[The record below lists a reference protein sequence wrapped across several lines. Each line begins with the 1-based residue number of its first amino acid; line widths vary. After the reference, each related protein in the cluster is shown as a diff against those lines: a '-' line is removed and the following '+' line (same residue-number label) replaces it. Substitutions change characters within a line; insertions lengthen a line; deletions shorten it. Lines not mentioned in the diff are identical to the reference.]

1 MKNHPLKN
9 TSRRQFLQHGAAVTG
24 AFVVGMYLPFTSD
37 AATSA
42 INDPAL
48 ANAWVRITP
57 DNQITLICARSEM
70 GQDVYTSMPAL
81 IAEELNL
88 PLSMIR
94 VEIAG
99 VAPVYI
105 NALLGGQITGGSTSV
120 REGFDKLRIAGAATR
135 SVLVQAAANRWN
147 VPATQCKAL
156 NGKVSHANGMTAT
169 YGELAAEAAKLPL
182 PEKPELKSPANF
194 MVIGKQSMRRLDT
207 PAKVAGKAVFG
218 IDVKIP
224 GMAIASLAQCPVIGG
239 TPTTVDSVNAMKVS
253 GVIKVVQISDG
264 VAVLANNF
272 YAARKGR
279 DALKI
284 TWNEGAGA
292 TITNAG
298 MRKQLESGLS
308 QPGAIIKTVGDAGSN
323 ITNGKTLSAQ
333 YFMPYL
339 AHSTMEPVNCSAEVA
354 NGKCRII
361 GPIQFQQGAQAVA
374 AVASGLKPEDVTV
387 ETTFLGGGFGRKLE
401 LDFVRQAAEISKA
414 SGMPVKMLW
423 TKEDDITHDFYRPMS
438 VHQMDGALTASGKL
452 SALTAKMVSQSVTAR
467 AFPSFVKDGNDPF
480 MVEGSAN
487 LTYDIPN
494 IEIRNVIEDAGIRV
508 GYWRSVS
515 NTLNAFA
522 VESFMDEAAKA
533 AGKDPVEFRLA
544 SLQKEPRAVAVLKL
558 AVQKSGYQAKSKNF
572 GVAQME
578 AYGTYSACIIELD
591 PSASSTKVKKITFV
605 SDCGI
610 TIHPDQARAQL
621 TGGILYG
628 LGAALYDEI
637 TIEAGRV
644 QQSNFN
650 NYPSIRMNQAPI
662 VDVHLVPSQEKPG
675 GLGEVGV
682 PLVAPALVNA
692 IATAT
697 GHRIRELPIKTQSF
711 FG

>member
-1 MKNHPLKN
+1 MKTNSVKSP
-9 TSRRQFLQHGAAVTG
+9 SRRQFIQQSAATTG
-24 AFVVGMYLPFTSD
+24 AFVLGMYLPLTSD
-37 AATSA
+37 AAT
-42 INDPAL
+42 NPASPTVV
-48 ANAWVRITP
+48 NAWVQITP

-81 IAEELNL
+81 LAEELNI
-88 PLSMIR
+88 PLSM
-94 VEIAG
+94 VKVQIAG

-105 NALLGGQITGGSTSV
+105 NALLGGQITGGSSSV
-120 REGFDKLRIAGAATR
+120 REAFDKLRTAGAATR
-135 SVLVQAAANRWN
+135 SVLVQAAANRWS
-147 VPATQCKAL
+147 VPASECKAM
-156 NGKVSHANGMTAT
+156 NGKVTHAGGKSAT
-169 YGELAAEAAKLPL
+169 YGALAAEAATLPL
-182 PEKPELKSPANF
+182 PEKPALKSPANF
-194 MVIGKQSMRRLDT
+194 MVIGKESMRRLDT
-207 PAKVAGKAVFG
+207 PAKVSGTAVFG

-239 TPTTVDSVNAMKVS
+239 TPTSVDSAEAMKVS

-264 VAVLANNF
+264 VAVLAKNF

-292 TITNAG
+292 SISNAG
-298 MRKQLESGLS
+298 MRKQLESGLTK
-308 QPGAIIKTVGDAGSN
+308 PGAVIQAKGDAN
-323 ITNGKTLSAQ
+323 TALVNGKQLSAQ

-339 AHSTMEPVNCSAEVA
+339 AHSTMEPVNCSAVVA
-354 NGKCRII
+354 DGKCRII

-374 AVASGLKPEDVTV
+374 AVAAGLKPEDVTV

-401 LDFVRQAAEISKA
+401 LDFIRQAAEIAKV

-438 VHQMDGALTASGKL
+438 VHQMDAVL
-452 SALTAKMVSQSVTAR
+452 SADGKISALKTKMVSQSVTAR
-467 AFPSFVKDGNDPF
+467 AFPAFVKDGNDPF

-494 IEIRNVIEDAGIRV
+494 LEVRNVIEESGIRV

-533 AGKDPVEFRLA
+533 AGKDPVAFRLSA
-544 SLQKEPRAVAVLKL
+544 LSKQPRAAAVLKL
-558 AVQKSGYQAKSKNF
+558 AAQKSGYQVGSKRF

-578 AYGTYSACIIELD
+578 CYGTYSACVVELD
-591 PSASSTKVKKITFV
+591 PYAASTSVKKITFV

-610 TIHPDQARAQL
+610 AIHPDQARAQL

-637 TIEAGRV
+637 TIEQGRV

-650 NYPSIRMNQAPI
+650 NYPSIRINQAPI
-662 VDVHLVPSQEKPG
+662 VEVYLVPSQETPG

-692 IATAT
+692 IAAAT
-697 GHRIRELPIKTQSF
+697 GKRIRELPIKV
-711 FG
+711 

>member
-1 MKNHPLKN
+1 MKTNSVKSP
-9 TSRRQFLQHGAAVTG
+9 SRRQFIQQSAATTG
-24 AFVVGMYLPFTSD
+24 AFVLGMYLPLTSD
-37 AATSA
+37 AATNSA
-42 INDPAL
+42 SPTVV
-48 ANAWVRITP
+48 NAWVQITP

-81 IAEELNL
+81 LAEELNI
-88 PLSMIR
+88 PLSM
-94 VEIAG
+94 VKVQIAG
-99 VAPVYI
+99 VAPIYI
-105 NALLGGQITGGSTSV
+105 NALLGGQITGGSSSV
-120 REGFDKLRIAGAATR
+120 REAFDKLRIAGAATR
-135 SVLVQAAANRWN
+135 SVLVQSAANRWS
-147 VPATQCKAL
+147 VPITDCKAM
-156 NGKVSHANGMTAT
+156 NGKVSHTGGKSAT

-182 PEKPELKSPANF
+182 PEKPALKSPANF
-194 MVIGKQSMRRLDT
+194 MVIGKESMRRLDT
-207 PAKVAGKAVFG
+207 PAKVSGTAVFG

-239 TPTTVDSVNAMKVS
+239 APRSVDSADAMKVS

-264 VAVLANNF
+264 VAVLAKNF

-279 DALKI
+279 DALKV

-292 TITNAG
+292 SISNAG
-298 MRKQLESGLS
+298 MRKQLESGLTK
-308 QPGAIIKTVGDAGSN
+308 PGAVIQAKGDATAALG
-323 ITNGKTLSAQ
+323 NGKQLSAQ

-339 AHSTMEPVNCSAEVA
+339 AHSTMEPVNCSAVVA
-354 NGKCRII
+354 DGKCRII

-374 AVASGLKPEDVTV
+374 AVATGLKPEDVTV

-401 LDFVRQAAEISKA
+401 LDFIRQAAEIAKA

-438 VHQMDGALTASGKL
+438 VHQMDASLSSEGKI
-452 SALTAKMVSQSVTAR
+452 SALKTKMVSQSVTAR
-467 AFPSFVKDGNDPF
+467 AFPAFVKDGNDPF

-487 LTYDIPN
+487 LTYEIPN
-494 IEIRNVIEDAGIRV
+494 LEVRNVIEDSGIRV

-522 VESFMDEAAKA
+522 IESFMDEAAKA
-533 AGKDPVEFRLA
+533 AGKDPVAFRLSA
-544 SLQKEPRAVAVLKL
+544 LSKEPRAAAVLKM
-558 AVQKSGYQAKSKNF
+558 AVQKSGYQAGSKRF

-578 AYGTYSACIIELD
+578 CYGTYSACVVELD
-591 PSASSTKVKKITFV
+591 PYAASTMVKKITFV

-610 TIHPDQARAQL
+610 AIHPDQARAQL

-637 TIEAGRV
+637 TIEQGRV

-662 VDVHLVPSQEKPG
+662 VEVHLVASQEKPG

-692 IATAT
+692 IAAAT
-697 GHRIRELPIKTQSF
+697 GKRIRELPIKV
-711 FG
+711 

>member
-1 MKNHPLKN
+1 MKTNSVKSP
-9 TSRRQFLQHGAAVTG
+9 SRRQFIQQSAATTG
-24 AFVVGMYLPFTSD
+24 AFVLGMYLPLTSD
-37 AATSA
+37 AAT
-42 INDPAL
+42 NPASPTVV
-48 ANAWVRITP
+48 NAWVQITP

-81 IAEELNL
+81 LAEELNI
-88 PLSMIR
+88 PLSM
-94 VEIAG
+94 VKVQIAG

-105 NALLGGQITGGSTSV
+105 NALLGGQITGGSSSV
-120 REGFDKLRIAGAATR
+120 REAFDKLRTAGAATR
-135 SVLVQAAANRWN
+135 SVLVQAAANRWS
-147 VPATQCKAL
+147 VPASECKAM
-156 NGKVSHANGMTAT
+156 NGKVTHAGGKSAT
-169 YGELAAEAAKLPL
+169 YGELASEAAKLPL
-182 PEKPELKSPANF
+182 PEKPALKSPANF
-194 MVIGKQSMRRLDT
+194 MVIGKESMRRLDT
-207 PAKVAGKAVFG
+207 PAKVSGTAVFG

-239 TPTTVDSVNAMKVS
+239 TPTSVDSAEAMKVS

-264 VAVLANNF
+264 VAVLAKNF

-292 TITNAG
+292 SISNAG
-298 MRKQLESGLS
+298 MRKQLESGLTK
-308 QPGAIIKTVGDAGSN
+308 PGAVIQAKGDAN
-323 ITNGKTLSAQ
+323 TALVNGKQLSAQ

-339 AHSTMEPVNCSAEVA
+339 AHSTMEPVNCSAVVA
-354 NGKCRII
+354 DGKCRII

-374 AVASGLKPEDVTV
+374 AAATGLKPEDVTV

-401 LDFVRQAAEISKA
+401 LDFIRQAAEIAKV

-438 VHQMDGALTASGKL
+438 VHQMDAAL
-452 SALTAKMVSQSVTAR
+452 SADGKISALKTKMVSQSVTAR
-467 AFPSFVKDGNDPF
+467 AFPAFVKDGNDPF

-494 IEIRNVIEDAGIRV
+494 LEVRNVIEESGIRV

-533 AGKDPVEFRLA
+533 AGKDPVAFRLSA
-544 SLQKEPRAVAVLKL
+544 LSKQPRAAAVLKL
-558 AVQKSGYQAKSKNF
+558 AAQKSGYQAGSKRF

-578 AYGTYSACIIELD
+578 CYGTYSACVVELD
-591 PSASSTKVKKITFV
+591 PYAASTSVKKITFV

-610 TIHPDQARAQL
+610 AIHPDQARAQL

-637 TIEAGRV
+637 TIEQGRV

-650 NYPSIRMNQAPI
+650 NYPSIRINQAPI
-662 VDVHLVPSQEKPG
+662 VEVYLVPSQETPG

-692 IATAT
+692 IAAAT
-697 GHRIRELPIKTQSF
+697 GKRIRELPIKV
-711 FG
+711 

>member
-1 MKNHPLKN
+1 MKTNSIKSP
-9 TSRRQFLQHGAAVTG
+9 SRRQFIQQSAATTG
-24 AFVVGMYLPFTSD
+24 AFVLGMYLPLTSD
-37 AATSA
+37 AATNSA
-42 INDPAL
+42 SPTIV
-48 ANAWVRITP
+48 NAWVQITP

-81 IAEELNL
+81 LAEELNI
-88 PLSMIR
+88 PLSM
-94 VEIAG
+94 VKVQIAG
-99 VAPVYI
+99 VAPIYI
-105 NALLGGQITGGSTSV
+105 NALLGGQITGGSSSV
-120 REGFDKLRIAGAATR
+120 REAFDKLRIAGAATR
-135 SVLVQAAANRWN
+135 SVLVQAAANRWS
-147 VPATQCKAL
+147 VPITDCKAM
-156 NGKVSHANGMTAT
+156 NGKVSHAGGKSAT

-182 PEKPELKSPANF
+182 PEKPALKSPANF
-194 MVIGKQSMRRLDT
+194 MVIGKESMRRLDT
-207 PAKVAGKAVFG
+207 PAKVSGTAVFG

-239 TPTTVDSVNAMKVS
+239 APRSVDSADAMKVS

-264 VAVLANNF
+264 VAVLAKNF

-279 DALKI
+279 DALKV

-292 TITNAG
+292 SISNAG
-298 MRKQLESGLS
+298 MRKQLESGLTK
-308 QPGAIIKTVGDAGSN
+308 PGAVIQAKGDATAALG
-323 ITNGKTLSAQ
+323 NGKQLSAQ

-339 AHSTMEPVNCSAEVA
+339 AHSTMEPVNCSAVVA
-354 NGKCRII
+354 DGKCRII

-374 AVASGLKPEDVTV
+374 AVATGLKPEDVTV

-401 LDFVRQAAEISKA
+401 LDFIRQAAEIAKA

-438 VHQMDGALTASGKL
+438 VHQMDASLSSEGKI
-452 SALTAKMVSQSVTAR
+452 SALKTKMVSQSVTAR
-467 AFPSFVKDGNDPF
+467 AFPAFVKDGNDPF

-487 LTYDIPN
+487 LTYEIPN
-494 IEIRNVIEDAGIRV
+494 LEVRNVIEDSGIRV

-522 VESFMDEAAKA
+522 IESFMDEAAKA
-533 AGKDPVEFRLA
+533 AGKDPVAFRLSA
-544 SLQKEPRAVAVLKL
+544 LSKEPRAAAVLKM
-558 AVQKSGYQAKSKNF
+558 AVQKSGYQAGSKRF

-578 AYGTYSACIIELD
+578 CYGTYSACVVELD
-591 PSASSTKVKKITFV
+591 PYAASTMVKKITFV

-610 TIHPDQARAQL
+610 AIHPDQARAQL

-637 TIEAGRV
+637 TIEQGRV

-662 VDVHLVPSQEKPG
+662 VEVHLVASQEKPG

-692 IATAT
+692 IAAAT
-697 GHRIRELPIKTQSF
+697 GKRIRELPIKV
-711 FG
+711 

>member
-1 MKNHPLKN
+1 MKTNSIKSP
-9 TSRRQFLQHGAAVTG
+9 SRRQFIQQSAATTG
-24 AFVVGMYLPFTSD
+24 AFVLGMYLPLTSD
-37 AATSA
+37 AATNSA
-42 INDPAL
+42 SPTVV
-48 ANAWVRITP
+48 NAWVQITP

-81 IAEELNL
+81 LAEELNI
-88 PLSMIR
+88 PLSM
-94 VEIAG
+94 VKVQIAG
-99 VAPVYI
+99 VAPIYI
-105 NALLGGQITGGSTSV
+105 NALLGGQITGGSSSV
-120 REGFDKLRIAGAATR
+120 REAFDKLRIAGAATR
-135 SVLVQAAANRWN
+135 SVLVQAAANRWS
-147 VPATQCKAL
+147 VHITDCKAM
-156 NGKVSHANGMTAT
+156 NGKVSHAGGKSAT

-182 PEKPELKSPANF
+182 PEKPALKSPANF
-194 MVIGKQSMRRLDT
+194 MVIGKESMRRLDT
-207 PAKVAGKAVFG
+207 PAKVSGTAVFG

-239 TPTTVDSVNAMKVS
+239 TPRSVDSADAMKVS

-264 VAVLANNF
+264 VAVLAKNF

-279 DALKI
+279 DALKV

-292 TITNAG
+292 SISNAG
-298 MRKQLESGLS
+298 MRKQLESGLTK
-308 QPGAIIKTVGDAGSN
+308 PGAVIQAKGDATAALG
-323 ITNGKTLSAQ
+323 NGKQLSAQ

-339 AHSTMEPVNCSAEVA
+339 AHSTMEPVNCSAVVA
-354 NGKCRII
+354 DGKCRII

-374 AVASGLKPEDVTV
+374 AVATGLKPEDVTV

-401 LDFVRQAAEISKA
+401 LDFIRQAAEIAKA

-438 VHQMDGALTASGKL
+438 VHQMDASLSSEGKI
-452 SALTAKMVSQSVTAR
+452 SALKTKMVSQSVTAR
-467 AFPSFVKDGNDPF
+467 AFPAFVKDGNDPF

-487 LTYDIPN
+487 LTYEIPN
-494 IEIRNVIEDAGIRV
+494 LEVRNVIEDSGIRV

-533 AGKDPVEFRLA
+533 AGKDPVAFRLSA
-544 SLQKEPRAVAVLKL
+544 LSKEPRAAAVLKM
-558 AVQKSGYQAKSKNF
+558 AVQKSGYQAGSKRF

-578 AYGTYSACIIELD
+578 CYGTYSACVVELD
-591 PSASSTKVKKITFV
+591 PYAASTMVKKITFV

-610 TIHPDQARAQL
+610 AIHPDQARAQL

-637 TIEAGRV
+637 TIEQGRV

-662 VDVHLVPSQEKPG
+662 VEVHLVASQEKPG

-692 IATAT
+692 IAAAT
-697 GHRIRELPIKTQSF
+697 GKRIRELPIKV
-711 FG
+711 

>member
-1 MKNHPLKN
+1 MKMNSVKSP
-9 TSRRQFLQHGAAVTG
+9 SRRQFIQQSAATTG
-24 AFVVGMYLPFTSD
+24 AFVLGMYLPLTSD
-37 AATSA
+37 AAT
-42 INDPAL
+42 NPASPTVV
-48 ANAWVRITP
+48 NAWVQITP

-81 IAEELNL
+81 LAEELNI
-88 PLSMIR
+88 PLSM
-94 VEIAG
+94 VKVQIAG

-105 NALLGGQITGGSTSV
+105 NALLGGQITGGSSSV
-120 REGFDKLRIAGAATR
+120 REAFDKLRTAGAATR
-135 SVLVQAAANRWN
+135 SVLVQAAANRWS
-147 VPATQCKAL
+147 VPVSECKAM
-156 NGKVSHANGMTAT
+156 NGKVTHAGGKSAT
-169 YGELAAEAAKLPL
+169 YGALAAEAATLPL
-182 PEKPELKSPANF
+182 PEKPALKSPANF
-194 MVIGKQSMRRLDT
+194 MVIGKESMRRLDT
-207 PAKVAGKAVFG
+207 PAKVSGTAVFG

-239 TPTTVDSVNAMKVS
+239 TPTSVDSAEAMKVS

-264 VAVLANNF
+264 VAVLAKNF

-292 TITNAG
+292 SISNAG
-298 MRKQLESGLS
+298 MRKQLESGLTKS
-308 QPGAIIKTVGDAGSN
+308 GAVIQAKGDAN
-323 ITNGKTLSAQ
+323 TALVNGKQLSAQ

-339 AHSTMEPVNCSAEVA
+339 AHSTMEPVNCSAVVA
-354 NGKCRII
+354 DGKCRII

-374 AVASGLKPEDVTV
+374 AVATGLKPEDVTV

-401 LDFVRQAAEISKA
+401 LDFIRQAAEIAKV

-438 VHQMDGALTASGKL
+438 IHQMDAAL
-452 SALTAKMVSQSVTAR
+452 SADGKISALKTKMVSQSVTAR
-467 AFPSFVKDGNDPF
+467 AFPAFVKDGNDPF

-494 IEIRNVIEDAGIRV
+494 LEVRNVIEESGIRV

-533 AGKDPVEFRLA
+533 AGKDPVAFRLSA
-544 SLQKEPRAVAVLKL
+544 LSKQPRAAAVLKL
-558 AVQKSGYQAKSKNF
+558 AAQKSGYQAGSKRF

-578 AYGTYSACIIELD
+578 CYGTYSACVVELD
-591 PSASSTKVKKITFV
+591 PYAASTSVKKITFV

-610 TIHPDQARAQL
+610 AIHPDQARAQL

-637 TIEAGRV
+637 TIEQGRV

-650 NYPSIRMNQAPI
+650 NYQSIRINQAPI
-662 VDVHLVPSQEKPG
+662 VEVYLVPSQETPG

-692 IATAT
+692 IAAAT
-697 GHRIRELPIKTQSF
+697 GKRIRELPIKV
-711 FG
+711 

>member
-1 MKNHPLKN
+1 MKTNSVKSP
-9 TSRRQFLQHGAAVTG
+9 SRRQFIQQSAATTG
-24 AFVVGMYLPFTSD
+24 AFVLGMYLPLTSD
-37 AATSA
+37 AAT
-42 INDPAL
+42 NPASPTVV
-48 ANAWVRITP
+48 NAWVQITP

-81 IAEELNL
+81 LAEELNI
-88 PLSMIR
+88 PLSM
-94 VEIAG
+94 VKVQIAG

-105 NALLGGQITGGSTSV
+105 NALLGGQITGGSSSV
-120 REGFDKLRIAGAATR
+120 REAFDKLRTAGAATR
-135 SVLVQAAANRWN
+135 SVLVQAAANRWS
-147 VPATQCKAL
+147 VPASECKAM
-156 NGKVSHANGMTAT
+156 NGKVTHAGGKSAT
-169 YGELAAEAAKLPL
+169 YGALAAEAATLPL
-182 PEKPELKSPANF
+182 PEKPALKSPANF
-194 MVIGKQSMRRLDT
+194 MVIGKESMRRLDT
-207 PAKVAGKAVFG
+207 PAKVSGTAVFG

-224 GMAIASLAQCPVIGG
+224 GMVIASLAQCPVIGG
-239 TPTTVDSVNAMKVS
+239 TPTSVDSTEAMKVS

-264 VAVLANNF
+264 VAVLAKNF
-272 YAARKGR
+272 YSARKGR

-284 TWNEGAGA
+284 TWNEGTGA
-292 TITNAG
+292 SISNAG
-298 MRKQLESGLS
+298 MRKQLESGLTK
-308 QPGAIIKTVGDAGSN
+308 PGAVIQAKGDAN
-323 ITNGKTLSAQ
+323 TALVNGKQLSAQ

-339 AHSTMEPVNCSAEVA
+339 AHSTMEPVNCSAVVA
-354 NGKCRII
+354 DGKCRII

-374 AVASGLKPEDVTV
+374 AVAAGLKPEDVTV

-401 LDFVRQAAEISKA
+401 LDFIRQAAEIAKV

-438 VHQMDGALTASGKL
+438 IHQMDAAL
-452 SALTAKMVSQSVTAR
+452 SADGKISALKTKMVSQSVTAR
-467 AFPSFVKDGNDPF
+467 AFPAFVKDGNDPF

-494 IEIRNVIEDAGIRV
+494 LEVRNVIEESGIRV

-533 AGKDPVEFRLA
+533 AGKDPVAFRLSA
-544 SLQKEPRAVAVLKL
+544 LSKQPRAAAVLKL
-558 AVQKSGYQAKSKNF
+558 AAQKSGYQAGSKRF

-578 AYGTYSACIIELD
+578 CYGTYSACVVELD
-591 PSASSTKVKKITFV
+591 PYAASTSVKKITFV

-610 TIHPDQARAQL
+610 AIHPDQARAQL

-637 TIEAGRV
+637 TIEQGRV

-650 NYPSIRMNQAPI
+650 NYPSIRINQAPI
-662 VDVHLVPSQEKPG
+662 VEVYLVPSQETPG

-692 IATAT
+692 IAAAT
-697 GHRIRELPIKTQSF
+697 GKRIRELPIKV
-711 FG
+711 

>member
-1 MKNHPLKN
+1 MKTNSVKSLA
-9 TSRRQFLQHGAAVTG
+9 RRQFIQQSAATTG
-24 AFVVGMYLPFTSD
+24 AFVLGMYLPLTSD
-37 AATSA
+37 AAT
-42 INDPAL
+42 NPASPTVV
-48 ANAWVRITP
+48 NAWVQITP

-81 IAEELNL
+81 LAEELNI
-88 PLSMIR
+88 PLSM
-94 VEIAG
+94 VKVQIAG

-105 NALLGGQITGGSTSV
+105 NALLGGQITGGSSSV
-120 REGFDKLRIAGAATR
+120 REAFDKLRTAGAATR
-135 SVLVQAAANRWN
+135 SVLVQSAANRWS
-147 VPATQCKAL
+147 VPASECKAM
-156 NGKVSHANGMTAT
+156 NGKVTHAGGKSVT
-169 YGELAAEAAKLPL
+169 YGALAAEAATLPL
-182 PEKPELKSPANF
+182 PEKPALKSPASF
-194 MVIGKQSMRRLDT
+194 MVIGKESMRRLDT
-207 PAKVAGKAVFG
+207 PAKVSGTAVFG

-239 TPTTVDSVNAMKVS
+239 TPTSVDSAEAMKVS

-264 VAVLANNF
+264 VAVLAKDF

-292 TITNAG
+292 SISNAG
-298 MRKQLESGLS
+298 MRKQLESGLTK
-308 QPGAIIKTVGDAGSN
+308 PGAVIQAKGDAN
-323 ITNGKTLSAQ
+323 TALVNGKQLSAQ

-339 AHSTMEPVNCSAEVA
+339 AHSTMEPVNCSAVLA
-354 NGKCRII
+354 DGKCRII

-374 AVASGLKPEDVTV
+374 AVATGLKPEDVTV

-401 LDFVRQAAEISKA
+401 LDFIRQAAEIAKV

-438 VHQMDGALTASGKL
+438 VHQMDAAL
-452 SALTAKMVSQSVTAR
+452 SADGKISALKTKMVSQSVTAR
-467 AFPSFVKDGNDPF
+467 AFPAFVKDGNDPF

-494 IEIRNVIEDAGIRV
+494 LEVRNVIEESGIRV

-533 AGKDPVEFRLA
+533 AGKDPVAFRLSA
-544 SLQKEPRAVAVLKL
+544 LSKQPRAAAVLKL
-558 AVQKSGYQAKSKNF
+558 AAQKSGYQVGSKRF

-578 AYGTYSACIIELD
+578 CYGTYSACVVELD
-591 PSASSTKVKKITFV
+591 PYAASTSVKKITFV

-610 TIHPDQARAQL
+610 AIHPDQARAQL

-637 TIEAGRV
+637 TIEQGRV

-650 NYPSIRMNQAPI
+650 NYPSIRINQAPI
-662 VDVHLVPSQEKPG
+662 VEVYLVPSQETPG

-692 IATAT
+692 IAAAT
-697 GHRIRELPIKTQSF
+697 GKRIRELPIKV
-711 FG
+711 

>member
-1 MKNHPLKN
+1 MKTNSIKSP
-9 TSRRQFLQHGAAVTG
+9 SRRQFIQQSAATTG
-24 AFVVGMYLPFTSD
+24 AFVLGMYLPLTSD
-37 AATSA
+37 AAT
-42 INDPAL
+42 NPASL
-48 ANAWVRITP
+48 TVVNAWVQITP

-81 IAEELNL
+81 LAEELNI
-88 PLSMIR
+88 PLSM
-94 VEIAG
+94 VKVQIAG
-99 VAPVYI
+99 VAPIYI
-105 NALLGGQITGGSTSV
+105 NALLGGQITGGSSSV
-120 REGFDKLRIAGAATR
+120 REAFDKLRIAGAATR
-135 SVLVQAAANRWN
+135 SVLVQAAANRWS
-147 VPATQCKAL
+147 VPITDCKAM
-156 NGKVSHANGMTAT
+156 NGKVSHAGGKSAT

-182 PEKPELKSPANF
+182 PEKPALKSPANF
-194 MVIGKQSMRRLDT
+194 MVIGKESMRRLDT
-207 PAKVAGKAVFG
+207 PAKVSGTAVFG

-239 TPTTVDSVNAMKVS
+239 TPRSVDSADAMKVS

-264 VAVLANNF
+264 VAVLAKNF

-279 DALKI
+279 DALKV

-292 TITNAG
+292 SISNAG
-298 MRKQLESGLS
+298 MRKQLESGLTK
-308 QPGAIIKTVGDAGSN
+308 PGAVIQAKGDATAALG
-323 ITNGKTLSAQ
+323 NGKQLSAQ

-339 AHSTMEPVNCSAEVA
+339 AHSTMEPVNCSAVVA
-354 NGKCRII
+354 DGKCRII

-374 AVASGLKPEDVTV
+374 AVATGLKPEDVTV

-401 LDFVRQAAEISKA
+401 LDFIRQAAEIAKA

-438 VHQMDGALTASGKL
+438 VHQMDASLSSEGKI
-452 SALTAKMVSQSVTAR
+452 SALKTKMVSQSVTAR
-467 AFPSFVKDGNDPF
+467 AFPAFVKDGNDPF

-487 LTYDIPN
+487 LTYEIPN
-494 IEIRNVIEDAGIRV
+494 LEVRNVIEDSGIRV

-533 AGKDPVEFRLA
+533 AGKDPVAFRLSA
-544 SLQKEPRAVAVLKL
+544 LSKEPRAAAVLKM
-558 AVQKSGYQAKSKNF
+558 AVQKSGYKAGSKRF

-578 AYGTYSACIIELD
+578 CYGTYSACVVELD
-591 PSASSTKVKKITFV
+591 PYAASTMVKKITFV

-610 TIHPDQARAQL
+610 AIHPDQARAQL

-637 TIEAGRV
+637 TIEQGRV

-662 VDVHLVPSQEKPG
+662 VEVHLVASQEKPG

-692 IATAT
+692 IAAAT
-697 GHRIRELPIKTQSF
+697 GKRIRELPIKV
-711 FG
+711 

>member
-1 MKNHPLKN
+1 MKTNSVKN
-9 TSRRQFLQHGAAVTG
+9 PSRRQFIQQSAATTG
-24 AFVVGMYLPFTSD
+24 AFVLGMYLPLTSD
-37 AATSA
+37 AAT
-42 INDPAL
+42 NPASPTVV
-48 ANAWVRITP
+48 NAWVQITP

-81 IAEELNL
+81 LAEELNI
-88 PLSMIR
+88 PLSM
-94 VEIAG
+94 VKVQIAG

-105 NALLGGQITGGSTSV
+105 NALLGGQITGGSSSV
-120 REGFDKLRIAGAATR
+120 REAFDKLRTAGAATR
-135 SVLVQAAANRWN
+135 SVLVQAAANRWS
-147 VPATQCKAL
+147 VPASECKAM
-156 NGKVSHANGMTAT
+156 NGKVTHAGGKSAT
-169 YGELAAEAAKLPL
+169 YGALAAEAATLPL
-182 PEKPELKSPANF
+182 PEKPALKSPANF
-194 MVIGKQSMRRLDT
+194 MVIGKESMRRLDT
-207 PAKVAGKAVFG
+207 PAKVSGTAVFG

-224 GMAIASLAQCPVIGG
+224 GMVIASLAQCPVIGG
-239 TPTTVDSVNAMKVS
+239 TPTSVDSAEAMKVS

-264 VAVLANNF
+264 VAVLAKNF

-284 TWNEGAGA
+284 IWNEGAGA
-292 TITNAG
+292 SISNAG
-298 MRKQLESGLS
+298 MRKQLESGLTK
-308 QPGAIIKTVGDAGSN
+308 PGAVIQAKGDAN
-323 ITNGKTLSAQ
+323 TALVNGKQLSAQ

-339 AHSTMEPVNCSAEVA
+339 AHSTMEPVNCSAVVA
-354 NGKCRII
+354 DGKCRII

-374 AVASGLKPEDVTV
+374 AVAAGLKPEDVTV

-401 LDFVRQAAEISKA
+401 LDFIRQAAEIAKV

-438 VHQMDGALTASGKL
+438 VHQMDAAL
-452 SALTAKMVSQSVTAR
+452 SADGKISALKTKMVSQSVTAR
-467 AFPSFVKDGNDPF
+467 AFPAFVKDGNDPF

-494 IEIRNVIEDAGIRV
+494 LEVRNVIEESGIRV

-533 AGKDPVEFRLA
+533 AGKDPVAFRLSA
-544 SLQKEPRAVAVLKL
+544 LSKQPRAAAVLKL
-558 AVQKSGYQAKSKNF
+558 AAQKSGYQAGSKRF

-578 AYGTYSACIIELD
+578 CYGTYSACVVELD
-591 PSASSTKVKKITFV
+591 PYAASTSVKKITFV

-610 TIHPDQARAQL
+610 SIHPDQARAQL

-628 LGAALYDEI
+628 LVAALYDEI
-637 TIEAGRV
+637 TIEQGRV

-650 NYPSIRMNQAPI
+650 NYPSIRINQAPI
-662 VDVHLVPSQEKPG
+662 VEVYLVPSQETPG

-692 IATAT
+692 IAAAT
-697 GHRIRELPIKTQSF
+697 GKRIRELPIKV
-711 FG
+711 

>member
-1 MKNHPLKN
+1 MKTNSVKSP
-9 TSRRQFLQHGAAVTG
+9 SRRQFIQQSAATTG
-24 AFVVGMYLPFTSD
+24 AFVLGMYLPLTSD
-37 AATSA
+37 AAT
-42 INDPAL
+42 NPASPTVV
-48 ANAWVRITP
+48 NAWVQITP

-81 IAEELNL
+81 LAEELNI
-88 PLSMIR
+88 PLSM
-94 VEIAG
+94 VKVQIAG

-105 NALLGGQITGGSTSV
+105 NALLGGQITGGSSSV
-120 REGFDKLRIAGAATR
+120 REAFDKLRTAGAATR
-135 SVLVQAAANRWN
+135 SVLVQAAANRWS
-147 VPATQCKAL
+147 VPASECKAM
-156 NGKVSHANGMTAT
+156 NGKVTHAGGKSAT
-169 YGELAAEAAKLPL
+169 YGALAAEAATLPL
-182 PEKPELKSPANF
+182 PEKPALKSPANF
-194 MVIGKQSMRRLDT
+194 MVIGKESMRRLDT
-207 PAKVAGKAVFG
+207 PAKVSGTAVFG

-224 GMAIASLAQCPVIGG
+224 GMVIASLAQCPVIGG
-239 TPTTVDSVNAMKVS
+239 TPTSVDSTEAMKVS

-264 VAVLANNF
+264 VAVLAKNF

-292 TITNAG
+292 SISNAG
-298 MRKQLESGLS
+298 MRKQLESGLTK
-308 QPGAIIKTVGDAGSN
+308 PGAVIQAKGDAN
-323 ITNGKTLSAQ
+323 TALVNGKQLSAQ

-339 AHSTMEPVNCSAEVA
+339 AHSTMEPVNCSAVVA
-354 NGKCRII
+354 DGKCRII

-374 AVASGLKPEDVTV
+374 AVATGLKPEDVTV

-401 LDFVRQAAEISKA
+401 LDFIRQAAEIAKV

-438 VHQMDGALTASGKL
+438 VHQMDAAL
-452 SALTAKMVSQSVTAR
+452 SADGKISALKTKMVSQSVTAR
-467 AFPSFVKDGNDPF
+467 AFPAFVKDGNDPF

-494 IEIRNVIEDAGIRV
+494 LEVRNVIEESGIRV

-533 AGKDPVEFRLA
+533 AGKDPVAFRLSA
-544 SLQKEPRAVAVLKL
+544 LSKQPRAAAVLKL
-558 AVQKSGYQAKSKNF
+558 AAQKSGYQVGSKRF

-578 AYGTYSACIIELD
+578 CYGTYSACVVELD
-591 PSASSTKVKKITFV
+591 PYAASTSVKKITFV

-610 TIHPDQARAQL
+610 AIHPDQARAQL

-637 TIEAGRV
+637 TIEQGRV

-650 NYPSIRMNQAPI
+650 NYPSIRINQAPI
-662 VDVHLVPSQEKPG
+662 VEVYLVPSQETPG

-692 IATAT
+692 IAAAT
-697 GHRIRELPIKTQSF
+697 GKRIRELPIKV
-711 FG
+711 

>member
-239 TPTTVDSVNAMKVS
+239 TPMTVDSVNAMKVS

-308 QPGAIIKTVGDAGSN
+308 KPGAIIKTVGDAGSN

-610 TIHPDQARAQL
+610 TIHPDQAKAQL

-697 GHRIRELPIKTQSF
+697 GHRIRELPIKT
-711 FG
+711 

>member
-1 MKNHPLKN
+1 MKTNSIKSP
-9 TSRRQFLQHGAAVTG
+9 SRRQFIQQSAATTG
-24 AFVVGMYLPFTSD
+24 AFVLGMYLPLTSD
-37 AATSA
+37 AAT
-42 INDPAL
+42 NPASL
-48 ANAWVRITP
+48 TVVNAWVQITP

-81 IAEELNL
+81 LAEELNI
-88 PLSMIR
+88 PLSM
-94 VEIAG
+94 VKVQIAG
-99 VAPVYI
+99 VAPIYI
-105 NALLGGQITGGSTSV
+105 NALLGGQITGGSSSV
-120 REGFDKLRIAGAATR
+120 REAFDKLRIAGAATR
-135 SVLVQAAANRWN
+135 SVLVQAAANRWS
-147 VPATQCKAL
+147 VPITDCKAM
-156 NGKVSHANGMTAT
+156 NGKVSHAGGKSAT

-182 PEKPELKSPANF
+182 PEKPALKSPANF
-194 MVIGKQSMRRLDT
+194 MVIGKESMRRLDT
-207 PAKVAGKAVFG
+207 PAKVSGTAVFG

-239 TPTTVDSVNAMKVS
+239 TPRSVDSADAMKVS

-264 VAVLANNF
+264 VAVLAKNF

-279 DALKI
+279 DALKV

-292 TITNAG
+292 SISNAG
-298 MRKQLESGLS
+298 MRKQLESGLTK
-308 QPGAIIKTVGDAGSN
+308 PGAVIQAKGDATAALG
-323 ITNGKTLSAQ
+323 NGKQLSAQ

-339 AHSTMEPVNCSAEVA
+339 AHSTMEPVNCSAVVA
-354 NGKCRII
+354 DGKCRII

-374 AVASGLKPEDVTV
+374 AVATGLKPEDVTV

-401 LDFVRQAAEISKA
+401 LDFIRQAAEIAKA

-438 VHQMDGALTASGKL
+438 VHQMDASLSSEGKI
-452 SALTAKMVSQSVTAR
+452 SALKTKMVSQSVTAR
-467 AFPSFVKDGNDPF
+467 AFPAFVKDGNDPF

-487 LTYDIPN
+487 LTYEIPN
-494 IEIRNVIEDAGIRV
+494 LEVRNVIEDSGIRV

-533 AGKDPVEFRLA
+533 AGKDPVAFRLSA
-544 SLQKEPRAVAVLKL
+544 LSKEPRAAAVLKM
-558 AVQKSGYQAKSKNF
+558 AVQKSGYQAGSKRF

-578 AYGTYSACIIELD
+578 CYGTYSACVVELD
-591 PSASSTKVKKITFV
+591 PYAASTMVKKITFV

-610 TIHPDQARAQL
+610 AIHPDQARAQL

-637 TIEAGRV
+637 TIEQGRV

-662 VDVHLVPSQEKPG
+662 VEVHLVASQEKPG

-692 IATAT
+692 IAAAT
-697 GHRIRELPIKTQSF
+697 GKRIRELPIKV
-711 FG
+711 

>member
-1 MKNHPLKN
+1 MKTNSVKSP
-9 TSRRQFLQHGAAVTG
+9 SRRQFIQQSAATTG
-24 AFVVGMYLPFTSD
+24 AFVLGMYLPLTSD
-37 AATSA
+37 AAT
-42 INDPAL
+42 NPASPTVV
-48 ANAWVRITP
+48 NAWVQITP

-81 IAEELNL
+81 LAEELNI
-88 PLSMIR
+88 PLSM
-94 VEIAG
+94 VKVQIAG

-105 NALLGGQITGGSTSV
+105 NALLGGQITGGSSSV
-120 REGFDKLRIAGAATR
+120 REAFDKLRTAGAATR
-135 SVLVQAAANRWN
+135 SVLVQAAANRWS
-147 VPATQCKAL
+147 VPASECKAM
-156 NGKVSHANGMTAT
+156 NGKVTHAGGKSAT
-169 YGELAAEAAKLPL
+169 YGELASEAAKLPL
-182 PEKPELKSPANF
+182 PEKPALKSPANF
-194 MVIGKQSMRRLDT
+194 MVIGKESMRRLDT
-207 PAKVAGKAVFG
+207 PAKVSGTAVFG

-224 GMAIASLAQCPVIGG
+224 GMVIASLAQCPVIGG
-239 TPTTVDSVNAMKVS
+239 TPTSVDSTEAMKVS

-264 VAVLANNF
+264 VAVLAKNF

-292 TITNAG
+292 SISNAG
-298 MRKQLESGLS
+298 MRKQLESGLTK
-308 QPGAIIKTVGDAGSN
+308 PGAVIQAKGDAN
-323 ITNGKTLSAQ
+323 TALVNGKQLSAQ

-339 AHSTMEPVNCSAEVA
+339 AHSTMEPVNCSAVVA
-354 NGKCRII
+354 DGKCRII

-374 AVASGLKPEDVTV
+374 AVATGLKPEDVTV

-401 LDFVRQAAEISKA
+401 LDFIRQAAEIAKV

-438 VHQMDGALTASGKL
+438 VHQMDAAL
-452 SALTAKMVSQSVTAR
+452 SADGKISALKTKMVSQSVTAR
-467 AFPSFVKDGNDPF
+467 AFPAFVKDGNDPF

-494 IEIRNVIEDAGIRV
+494 LEVRNVIEESGIRV

-533 AGKDPVEFRLA
+533 AGKDPVAFRLSA
-544 SLQKEPRAVAVLKL
+544 LSKQPRAAAVLKL
-558 AVQKSGYQAKSKNF
+558 AAQKSGYQVGSKRF

-578 AYGTYSACIIELD
+578 CYGTYSACVVELD
-591 PSASSTKVKKITFV
+591 PYAASTSVKKITFV

-610 TIHPDQARAQL
+610 AIHPDQARAQL

-637 TIEAGRV
+637 TIEQGRV

-650 NYPSIRMNQAPI
+650 NYPSIRINQAPI
-662 VDVHLVPSQEKPG
+662 VEVYLVPSQETPG

-692 IATAT
+692 IAAAT
-697 GHRIRELPIKTQSF
+697 GKRIRELPIKV
-711 FG
+711 

>member
-1 MKNHPLKN
+1 MKTNSVKSP
-9 TSRRQFLQHGAAVTG
+9 SRRQFIQQSAATTG
-24 AFVVGMYLPFTSD
+24 AFVLGMYLPLTSD
-37 AATSA
+37 AAT
-42 INDPAL
+42 NPASPTVV
-48 ANAWVRITP
+48 NAWVQITP

-81 IAEELNL
+81 LAEELNI
-88 PLSMIR
+88 PLSM
-94 VEIAG
+94 VKVQIAG

-105 NALLGGQITGGSTSV
+105 NALLGGQITGGSSSV
-120 REGFDKLRIAGAATR
+120 REAFDKLRTAGAATR
-135 SVLVQAAANRWN
+135 SVLVQAAANRWS
-147 VPATQCKAL
+147 VPVSECKAM
-156 NGKVSHANGMTAT
+156 NGKVTHAGGKSAT
-169 YGELAAEAAKLPL
+169 YGALAAEAATLPL
-182 PEKPELKSPANF
+182 PEKPALKSPANF
-194 MVIGKQSMRRLDT
+194 MVIGKESMRRLDT
-207 PAKVAGKAVFG
+207 PAKVSGTAVFG

-239 TPTTVDSVNAMKVS
+239 TPTSVDSAEAMKVS

-264 VAVLANNF
+264 VAVLAKNF

-292 TITNAG
+292 SISNAG
-298 MRKQLESGLS
+298 MRKQLESGLTK
-308 QPGAIIKTVGDAGSN
+308 PGAVIQAKGDAN
-323 ITNGKTLSAQ
+323 TALVNGKQLSAQ

-339 AHSTMEPVNCSAEVA
+339 AHSTMEPVNCSAVVA
-354 NGKCRII
+354 DGKCRII

-374 AVASGLKPEDVTV
+374 AVATGLKPEDVTV

-401 LDFVRQAAEISKA
+401 LDFIRQAAEIAKV

-438 VHQMDGALTASGKL
+438 VHQMDAAL
-452 SALTAKMVSQSVTAR
+452 SADGKISALKTKMVSQSVTAR
-467 AFPSFVKDGNDPF
+467 AFPAFVKDGNDPF

-494 IEIRNVIEDAGIRV
+494 LEVRNVIEESGIRV

-533 AGKDPVEFRLA
+533 AGKDPVAFRLSA
-544 SLQKEPRAVAVLKL
+544 LSKQPRAAAVLKL
-558 AVQKSGYQAKSKNF
+558 AAQKSGYQAGSKRF

-578 AYGTYSACIIELD
+578 CYGTYSACVVELD
-591 PSASSTKVKKITFV
+591 PYAASTSVKKITFV

-610 TIHPDQARAQL
+610 AIHPDQARAQL

-637 TIEAGRV
+637 TIEQGRV

-650 NYPSIRMNQAPI
+650 NYPSIRINQAPI
-662 VDVHLVPSQEKPG
+662 VEVYLVPSQETPG

-692 IATAT
+692 IAAAT
-697 GHRIRELPIKTQSF
+697 GKRIRELPIKV
-711 FG
+711 

>member
-1 MKNHPLKN
+1 MKTNSVKSP
-9 TSRRQFLQHGAAVTG
+9 SRRQFIQQSAATTG
-24 AFVVGMYLPFTSD
+24 AFVLGMYLPLTSD
-37 AATSA
+37 AAT
-42 INDPAL
+42 NPASPTVV
-48 ANAWVRITP
+48 NAWVQITP

-81 IAEELNL
+81 LAEELNI
-88 PLSMIR
+88 PLSM
-94 VEIAG
+94 VKVQIAG

-105 NALLGGQITGGSTSV
+105 NALLGGQITGGSSSV
-120 REGFDKLRIAGAATR
+120 REAFDKLRTAGAATR
-135 SVLVQAAANRWN
+135 SVLVQAAANRWS
-147 VPATQCKAL
+147 VPASECKAM
-156 NGKVSHANGMTAT
+156 NGKVTHAGGKSAT
-169 YGELAAEAAKLPL
+169 YGELASEAAKLPL
-182 PEKPELKSPANF
+182 PEKPALKSPANF
-194 MVIGKQSMRRLDT
+194 MVIGKESMRRLDT
-207 PAKVAGKAVFG
+207 PAKVSGTAVFG

-224 GMAIASLAQCPVIGG
+224 GMVIASLAQCPVIGG
-239 TPTTVDSVNAMKVS
+239 TPTSVDSAEAMKVS

-264 VAVLANNF
+264 VAVLAKNF
-272 YAARKGR
+272 YSARKGR

-284 TWNEGAGA
+284 TWNEGTGA
-292 TITNAG
+292 SISNAG
-298 MRKQLESGLS
+298 MRKQLESGLTKS
-308 QPGAIIKTVGDAGSN
+308 GAVIQAKGDAN
-323 ITNGKTLSAQ
+323 TALVNGKQLSAQ

-339 AHSTMEPVNCSAEVA
+339 AHSTMEPVNCSAVVA
-354 NGKCRII
+354 DGKCRII

-374 AVASGLKPEDVTV
+374 AVAAGLKPEDVTV

-401 LDFVRQAAEISKA
+401 LDFIRQAAEIAKV

-438 VHQMDGALTASGKL
+438 IHQMDAAL
-452 SALTAKMVSQSVTAR
+452 SADGKISALKTKMVSQSVTAR
-467 AFPSFVKDGNDPF
+467 AFPAFVKDGNDPF

-494 IEIRNVIEDAGIRV
+494 LEVRNVIEESGIRV

-533 AGKDPVEFRLA
+533 AGKDPVAFRLSA
-544 SLQKEPRAVAVLKL
+544 LSKQPRAAAVLKL
-558 AVQKSGYQAKSKNF
+558 AAQKSGYQAGSKRF

-578 AYGTYSACIIELD
+578 CYGTYSACVVELD
-591 PSASSTKVKKITFV
+591 PYAASTSVKKITFV

-610 TIHPDQARAQL
+610 AIHPDQARAQL

-637 TIEAGRV
+637 TIEQGRV

-650 NYPSIRMNQAPI
+650 NYPSIRINQAPI
-662 VDVHLVPSQEKPG
+662 VEVYLVPSQETPG

-692 IATAT
+692 IAAAT
-697 GHRIRELPIKTQSF
+697 GKRIRELPIKV
-711 FG
+711 

>member
-1 MKNHPLKN
+1 MKTNSIKSP
-9 TSRRQFLQHGAAVTG
+9 SRRQFIQQSAATTG
-24 AFVVGMYLPFTSD
+24 AFVLGMYLPLTSD
-37 AATSA
+37 AATNSA
-42 INDPAL
+42 SPTVV
-48 ANAWVRITP
+48 NAWVQITP

-81 IAEELNL
+81 LAEELNI
-88 PLSMIR
+88 PLSM
-94 VEIAG
+94 VKVQIAG
-99 VAPVYI
+99 VAPIYI
-105 NALLGGQITGGSTSV
+105 NALLGGQITGGSSSV
-120 REGFDKLRIAGAATR
+120 REAFDKLRIAGAATR
-135 SVLVQAAANRWN
+135 SVLVQAAANRWS
-147 VPATQCKAL
+147 VPITDCKAM
-156 NGKVSHANGMTAT
+156 NGKVSHAGGKSAT

-182 PEKPELKSPANF
+182 PEKPALKSPANF
-194 MVIGKQSMRRLDT
+194 MVIGKESMRRLDT
-207 PAKVAGKAVFG
+207 PAKVSGTAVFG

-239 TPTTVDSVNAMKVS
+239 APRSVDSADAMKVS

-264 VAVLANNF
+264 VAVLAKNF

-279 DALKI
+279 DALKVI
-284 TWNEGAGA
+284 WNEGAGA
-292 TITNAG
+292 SISNAG
-298 MRKQLESGLS
+298 MRKQLESGLTK
-308 QPGAIIKTVGDAGSN
+308 PGAVIQAKGDATAALG
-323 ITNGKTLSAQ
+323 NGKQLSAQ

-339 AHSTMEPVNCSAEVA
+339 AHSTMEPVNCSAVVA
-354 NGKCRII
+354 DGKCRII

-374 AVASGLKPEDVTV
+374 SVATGLKPEDVTV

-401 LDFVRQAAEISKA
+401 LDFIRQAAEIAKA

-438 VHQMDGALTASGKL
+438 VHQMDASLSSEGKI
-452 SALTAKMVSQSVTAR
+452 SALKTKMVSQSVTAR
-467 AFPSFVKDGNDPF
+467 AFPAFVKDGNDPF

-487 LTYDIPN
+487 LTYEIPN
-494 IEIRNVIEDAGIRV
+494 LEVRNVIEDSGIRV

-533 AGKDPVEFRLA
+533 AGKDPVAFRLSA
-544 SLQKEPRAVAVLKL
+544 LSKEPRAAAVLKM
-558 AVQKSGYQAKSKNF
+558 AVQKSGYQAGSKRF

-578 AYGTYSACIIELD
+578 CYGTYSACVVELD
-591 PSASSTKVKKITFV
+591 PYAASTMVKKITFV

-610 TIHPDQARAQL
+610 AIHPDQARAQL

-637 TIEAGRV
+637 TIEQGRV

-662 VDVHLVPSQEKPG
+662 VEVHLVASQEKPG

-692 IATAT
+692 IAAAT
-697 GHRIRELPIKTQSF
+697 GKRIRELPIKV
-711 FG
+711 

>member
-1 MKNHPLKN
+1 MKTNSIKSP
-9 TSRRQFLQHGAAVTG
+9 SRRQFIQQSAATTG
-24 AFVVGMYLPFTSD
+24 AFVLGMYLPLTSD
-37 AATSA
+37 AATNSA
-42 INDPAL
+42 SPTVV
-48 ANAWVRITP
+48 NAWVQITP

-81 IAEELNL
+81 LAEELNI
-88 PLSMIR
+88 PLSM
-94 VEIAG
+94 VKVQIAG
-99 VAPVYI
+99 VAPIYI
-105 NALLGGQITGGSTSV
+105 NALLGGQITGGSSSV
-120 REGFDKLRIAGAATR
+120 REAFDKLRIAGAATR
-135 SVLVQAAANRWN
+135 SVLVQAAANRWS
-147 VPATQCKAL
+147 VPITDCKAM
-156 NGKVSHANGMTAT
+156 NGKVSHAGGKSAT

-182 PEKPELKSPANF
+182 PEKSALKSPANF
-194 MVIGKQSMRRLDT
+194 MVIGKESMRRLDT
-207 PAKVAGKAVFG
+207 PAKVSGTAVFG

-239 TPTTVDSVNAMKVS
+239 TPRSVDSADAMKVS

-264 VAVLANNF
+264 VAVLAKNF

-279 DALKI
+279 DALKV

-292 TITNAG
+292 SISNAG
-298 MRKQLESGLS
+298 MRKQLESGLTK
-308 QPGAIIKTVGDAGSN
+308 PGAVIQAKGDATAALG
-323 ITNGKTLSAQ
+323 NGKQLSAQ

-339 AHSTMEPVNCSAEVA
+339 AHSTMEPVNCSAVVA
-354 NGKCRII
+354 DGKCRII

-374 AVASGLKPEDVTV
+374 AVATGLKPEDVTV

-401 LDFVRQAAEISKA
+401 LDFIRQAAEIAKA

-438 VHQMDGALTASGKL
+438 VHQMDASLSSEGKI
-452 SALTAKMVSQSVTAR
+452 SALKTKMVSQSVTAR
-467 AFPSFVKDGNDPF
+467 AFPAFVKDGNDPF

-487 LTYDIPN
+487 LTYEIPN
-494 IEIRNVIEDAGIRV
+494 LEVRNVIEDSGIRV

-522 VESFMDEAAKA
+522 IESFMDEAAKA
-533 AGKDPVEFRLA
+533 AGKDPVAFRLSA
-544 SLQKEPRAVAVLKL
+544 LSKEPRAAAVLKM
-558 AVQKSGYQAKSKNF
+558 AVQKSGYQAGSKRF

-578 AYGTYSACIIELD
+578 CYGTYSACVVELD
-591 PSASSTKVKKITFV
+591 PYAASTMVKKITFV

-610 TIHPDQARAQL
+610 AIHPDQARAQL

-637 TIEAGRV
+637 TIEQGRV

-662 VDVHLVPSQEKPG
+662 VEVHLVASQEKPG

-692 IATAT
+692 IAAAT
-697 GHRIRELPIKTQSF
+697 GKRIRELPIKV
-711 FG
+711 

>member
-1 MKNHPLKN
+1 MKTNSIKSPA
-9 TSRRQFLQHGAAVTG
+9 RRQFIQQSAATTG
-24 AFVVGMYLPFTSD
+24 AFVLGMYLPLTSD
-37 AATSA
+37 AATNSA
-42 INDPAL
+42 TPTIV
-48 ANAWVRITP
+48 NAWVQITP

-81 IAEELNL
+81 LAEELNV
-88 PLSMIR
+88 PLSM
-94 VEIAG
+94 VKVQIAG

-105 NALLGGQITGGSTSV
+105 NALLGGQITGGSSSV
-120 REGFDKLRIAGAATR
+120 REAFDKLRIAGAATR
-135 SVLVQAAANRWN
+135 SVLVQAAANRWS
-147 VPATQCKAL
+147 VPASECKAM
-156 NGKVSHANGMTAT
+156 NGKVSHAGGKSAT

-182 PEKPELKSPANF
+182 PEKPALKSPANF
-194 MVIGKQSMRRLDT
+194 MVIGKESMRRLDT
-207 PAKVAGKAVFG
+207 PAKVSGTAVFG

-239 TPTTVDSVNAMKVS
+239 TPKSVDSSDAMKVS

-264 VAVLANNF
+264 VAVLAKDF

-292 TITNAG
+292 SISNAG
-298 MRKQLESGLS
+298 MRKQLESGLTK
-308 QPGAIIKTVGDAGSN
+308 PGAVIQAKGDAS
-323 ITNGKTLSAQ
+323 TALANGKQLSAQ

-339 AHSTMEPVNCSAEVA
+339 AHSTMEPVNCSAVVA
-354 NGKCRII
+354 DGKCRVI

-374 AVASGLKPEDVTV
+374 AVATGLKPEDVTI

-401 LDFVRQAAEISKA
+401 LDFIRQAAEIAKA

-423 TKEDDITHDFYRPMS
+423 AKEDDITHDFYRPMS
-438 VHQMDGALTASGKL
+438 VHQMDASLSTDGKI
-452 SALTAKMVSQSVTAR
+452 SALKTKMVSQSVTAR
-467 AFPSFVKDGNDPF
+467 AFPAFVKDGNDPF

-487 LTYDIPN
+487 LTYEIPN
-494 IEIRNVIEDAGIRV
+494 LEVRNVIEDSGIRV

-533 AGKDPVEFRLA
+533 AGKDPVAFRLSA
-544 SLQKEPRAVAVLKL
+544 LSKEPRAAAVLKL
-558 AVQKSGYQAKSKNF
+558 AAQKSGYQAGSKRF

-578 AYGTYSACIIELD
+578 CYGTYSACIVELD
-591 PSASSTKVKKITFV
+591 PYAASTLVKKITFV

-637 TIEAGRV
+637 TIEQGRV

-650 NYPSIRMNQAPI
+650 NYPSIRMNQAP
-662 VDVHLVPSQEKPG
+662 VVEVHLVASQEKPG

-692 IATAT
+692 IAAAT
-697 GHRIRELPIKTQSF
+697 GKRIRELPIKV
-711 FG
+711 

>member
-1 MKNHPLKN
+1 MKTNSVKSP
-9 TSRRQFLQHGAAVTG
+9 SRRQFIQQSAATTG
-24 AFVVGMYLPFTSD
+24 AFVLGMYLPLTSD
-37 AATSA
+37 AAT
-42 INDPAL
+42 NPASPTVV
-48 ANAWVRITP
+48 NAWVQITP

-81 IAEELNL
+81 LAEELNI
-88 PLSMIR
+88 PLSM
-94 VEIAG
+94 VKVQIAG

-105 NALLGGQITGGSTSV
+105 NALLGGQITGGSSSV
-120 REGFDKLRIAGAATR
+120 REAFDKLRIAGAATR
-135 SVLVQAAANRWN
+135 SVLVQAAANRWS
-147 VPATQCKAL
+147 VPASECKAM
-156 NGKVSHANGMTAT
+156 NGKVTHAGGKSAT
-169 YGELAAEAAKLPL
+169 YGALAAEAATLPL
-182 PEKPELKSPANF
+182 PEKPALKSPANF
-194 MVIGKQSMRRLDT
+194 MVIGKESMRRLDT
-207 PAKVAGKAVFG
+207 PAKVSGTAVFG

-239 TPTTVDSVNAMKVS
+239 TPTSVDSAEAMKVS

-264 VAVLANNF
+264 VAVLAKNF

-292 TITNAG
+292 SISNAG
-298 MRKQLESGLS
+298 MRKQLESGLTK
-308 QPGAIIKTVGDAGSN
+308 PGAVIQAKGDAN
-323 ITNGKTLSAQ
+323 TALVNGKQLSAQ

-339 AHSTMEPVNCSAEVA
+339 AHSTMEPVNCSAVVA
-354 NGKCRII
+354 DGKCRII

-374 AVASGLKPEDVTV
+374 AVAAGLKPEDVTV

-401 LDFVRQAAEISKA
+401 LDFIRQAAEIAKV

-438 VHQMDGALTASGKL
+438 IHQMDAAL
-452 SALTAKMVSQSVTAR
+452 SADGKISALKTKMVSQSVTAR
-467 AFPSFVKDGNDPF
+467 AFPAFVKDGNDPF

-494 IEIRNVIEDAGIRV
+494 LEVRNVIEESGIRV

-533 AGKDPVEFRLA
+533 AGKDPVAFRLSA
-544 SLQKEPRAVAVLKL
+544 LSKQPRAAAVLKL
-558 AVQKSGYQAKSKNF
+558 AAQKSGYQAGSKRF

-578 AYGTYSACIIELD
+578 CYGTYSACVVELD
-591 PSASSTKVKKITFV
+591 PYAASTSVKKITFV

-610 TIHPDQARAQL
+610 AIHPDQARAQL

-637 TIEAGRV
+637 TIEQGRV

-650 NYPSIRMNQAPI
+650 NYPSIRINQVPI
-662 VDVHLVPSQEKPG
+662 VEVYLVPSQETPG

-692 IATAT
+692 IAAAT
-697 GHRIRELPIKTQSF
+697 GKRIRELPIKV
-711 FG
+711 

>member
-1 MKNHPLKN
+1 MKTNSVKSP
-9 TSRRQFLQHGAAVTG
+9 SRRQFIQQSAATTG
-24 AFVVGMYLPFTSD
+24 AFVLGMYLPLTSD
-37 AATSA
+37 AAT
-42 INDPAL
+42 NPASPTVV
-48 ANAWVRITP
+48 NAWVQITP

-81 IAEELNL
+81 LAEELNI
-88 PLSMIR
+88 PLSM
-94 VEIAG
+94 VKVQIAG

-105 NALLGGQITGGSTSV
+105 NALLGGQITGGSSSV
-120 REGFDKLRIAGAATR
+120 REAFDKLRTAGAATR
-135 SVLVQAAANRWN
+135 SVLVQAAANRWS
-147 VPATQCKAL
+147 VPASECKAM
-156 NGKVSHANGMTAT
+156 NGKVTHAGGKSAT
-169 YGELAAEAAKLPL
+169 YGALAAEAATLPL
-182 PEKPELKSPANF
+182 PEKPALKSPANF
-194 MVIGKQSMRRLDT
+194 MVIGKESMRRLDT
-207 PAKVAGKAVFG
+207 PAKVSGTAVFG

-239 TPTTVDSVNAMKVS
+239 TPTSVDSAEAMKVS

-264 VAVLANNF
+264 VAVLAKNF

-284 TWNEGAGA
+284 AWNEGAGA
-292 TITNAG
+292 SISNAG
-298 MRKQLESGLS
+298 MRKQLESGLTK
-308 QPGAIIKTVGDAGSN
+308 PGAVIQAKGDAN
-323 ITNGKTLSAQ
+323 TALVNGKQLSAQ

-339 AHSTMEPVNCSAEVA
+339 AHSTMEPVNCSAVVA
-354 NGKCRII
+354 DGKCRII

-374 AVASGLKPEDVTV
+374 AVAAGLKPEDVTV

-401 LDFVRQAAEISKA
+401 LDFIRQAAEIAKV

-438 VHQMDGALTASGKL
+438 VHQMDAAL
-452 SALTAKMVSQSVTAR
+452 SADGKISALKTKMVSQSVTAR
-467 AFPSFVKDGNDPF
+467 AFPAFVKDGNDPF

-494 IEIRNVIEDAGIRV
+494 LEVRNVIEESGIRV

-533 AGKDPVEFRLA
+533 AGKDPVAFRLSA
-544 SLQKEPRAVAVLKL
+544 LSKQPRAAAVLKL
-558 AVQKSGYQAKSKNF
+558 AAQKSGYQVGSKRF

-578 AYGTYSACIIELD
+578 CYGTYSACVVELD
-591 PSASSTKVKKITFV
+591 PYAASTSVKKITFV

-610 TIHPDQARAQL
+610 AIHPDQARAQL

-637 TIEAGRV
+637 TIEQGRV

-650 NYPSIRMNQAPI
+650 NYPSIRINQAPI
-662 VDVHLVPSQEKPG
+662 VEVYLVPSQETPG

-692 IATAT
+692 IAAAT
-697 GHRIRELPIKTQSF
+697 GKRIRELPIKV
-711 FG
+711 

>member
-1 MKNHPLKN
+1 MKTNSVKSP
-9 TSRRQFLQHGAAVTG
+9 SRRQFIQQSAATTG
-24 AFVVGMYLPFTSD
+24 AFVLGMYLPLTSD
-37 AATSA
+37 AAT
-42 INDPAL
+42 NPASPTVV
-48 ANAWVRITP
+48 NAWVQITP

-81 IAEELNL
+81 LAEELNI
-88 PLSMIR
+88 PLSM
-94 VEIAG
+94 VKVQIAG

-105 NALLGGQITGGSTSV
+105 NALLGGQITGGSSSV
-120 REGFDKLRIAGAATR
+120 REAFDKLRTAGAATR
-135 SVLVQAAANRWN
+135 SVLVQAAANRWS
-147 VPATQCKAL
+147 VPASECKAM
-156 NGKVSHANGMTAT
+156 NGKVTHAGGKSAT
-169 YGELAAEAAKLPL
+169 YGALAAEAATLPL
-182 PEKPELKSPANF
+182 PEKPALKSPANF
-194 MVIGKQSMRRLDT
+194 MVIGKESMRRLDT
-207 PAKVAGKAVFG
+207 PAKVSGTAVFG

-239 TPTTVDSVNAMKVS
+239 TPTSVDSAEAMKVS

-264 VAVLANNF
+264 VAVLAKNF

-292 TITNAG
+292 SISNAG
-298 MRKQLESGLS
+298 MRKQLESGLTK
-308 QPGAIIKTVGDAGSN
+308 PGAVIQSKGDAN
-323 ITNGKTLSAQ
+323 TALVNGKQLSAQ

-339 AHSTMEPVNCSAEVA
+339 AHSTMEPVNCSAVIA
-354 NGKCRII
+354 DGKCRII

-374 AVASGLKPEDVTV
+374 AVAAGLKPEDVTV

-401 LDFVRQAAEISKA
+401 LDFIRQAAEIAKV

-438 VHQMDGALTASGKL
+438 IHQMDAAL
-452 SALTAKMVSQSVTAR
+452 SADGKISALKTKMVSQSVTAR
-467 AFPSFVKDGNDPF
+467 AFPAFVKDGNDPF

-494 IEIRNVIEDAGIRV
+494 LEVRNVIEESGIRV

-533 AGKDPVEFRLA
+533 AGKDPVAFRLSA
-544 SLQKEPRAVAVLKL
+544 LSKQPRAAAVLKL
-558 AVQKSGYQAKSKNF
+558 AAQKSGYQAGSKRF

-578 AYGTYSACIIELD
+578 CYGTYSACVVELD
-591 PSASSTKVKKITFV
+591 PYAASTSVKKITFV

-610 TIHPDQARAQL
+610 AIHPDQARAQL

-637 TIEAGRV
+637 TIEQGRV

-650 NYPSIRMNQAPI
+650 NYPSIRINQAPI
-662 VDVHLVPSQEKPG
+662 VEVYLVPSQETPG

-692 IATAT
+692 IAAAT
-697 GHRIRELPIKTQSF
+697 GKRIRELPIKV
-711 FG
+711 

>member
-1 MKNHPLKN
+1 MKTNSVKSP
-9 TSRRQFLQHGAAVTG
+9 SRRQFIQQSAATTG
-24 AFVVGMYLPFTSD
+24 AFVLGMYLPLTSD
-37 AATSA
+37 AAT
-42 INDPAL
+42 NPASPTVV
-48 ANAWVRITP
+48 NAWVQITP

-81 IAEELNL
+81 LAEELNI
-88 PLSMIR
+88 PLSM
-94 VEIAG
+94 VKVQIAG

-105 NALLGGQITGGSTSV
+105 NALLGGQITGGSSSV
-120 REGFDKLRIAGAATR
+120 REAFDKLRTAGAATR
-135 SVLVQAAANRWN
+135 SVLVQAAANRWS
-147 VPATQCKAL
+147 VPVSECKAM
-156 NGKVSHANGMTAT
+156 NGKVTHAGGKSAT
-169 YGELAAEAAKLPL
+169 YGALAAEAATLPL
-182 PEKPELKSPANF
+182 PEKPALKSPANF
-194 MVIGKQSMRRLDT
+194 MVIGKESMRRLDT
-207 PAKVAGKAVFG
+207 PAKVSGTAVFG

-224 GMAIASLAQCPVIGG
+224 GMVIASLAQCPVIGG
-239 TPTTVDSVNAMKVS
+239 TPTSVDSAEAMKVS

-264 VAVLANNF
+264 VAVLAKNF

-292 TITNAG
+292 SISNAG
-298 MRKQLESGLS
+298 MRKQLESGLTK
-308 QPGAIIKTVGDAGSN
+308 PGAVIQAKGDAN
-323 ITNGKTLSAQ
+323 TALVNGKQLSAQ

-339 AHSTMEPVNCSAEVA
+339 AHSTMEPVNCSAVVA
-354 NGKCRII
+354 DGKCRII

-374 AVASGLKPEDVTV
+374 AVAAGLKPEDVTV

-401 LDFVRQAAEISKA
+401 LDFIRQAAEIAKV

-438 VHQMDGALTASGKL
+438 IHQMDAAL
-452 SALTAKMVSQSVTAR
+452 SADGKISALKTKMVSQSVTAR
-467 AFPSFVKDGNDPF
+467 AFPAFVKDGNDPF

-494 IEIRNVIEDAGIRV
+494 LEVRNVIEESGIRV

-533 AGKDPVEFRLA
+533 AGKDPVAFRLSA
-544 SLQKEPRAVAVLKL
+544 LSKQPRAAAVLKL
-558 AVQKSGYQAKSKNF
+558 AAQKSGYQVGSKRF

-578 AYGTYSACIIELD
+578 CYGTYSACVVELD
-591 PSASSTKVKKITFV
+591 PYAASTSVKKITFV

-610 TIHPDQARAQL
+610 AIHPDQARAQL

-637 TIEAGRV
+637 TIEQGRV

-650 NYPSIRMNQAPI
+650 NYPSIRINQAPI
-662 VDVHLVPSQEKPG
+662 VEVHLVPSQETPG

-692 IATAT
+692 IAAAT
-697 GHRIRELPIKTQSF
+697 GKRIRELPIKV
-711 FG
+711 

>member
-1 MKNHPLKN
+1 MKNHSLKN
-9 TSRRQFLQHGAAVTG
+9 TSRRQFMQHSAAVSG
-24 AFVVGMYLPFTSD
+24 AFVLGMYLPLASD
-37 AATSA
+37 AALGAGSA
-42 INDPAL
+42 PAL

-88 PLSMIR
+88 PLSMVK

-120 REGFDKLRIAGAATR
+120 REAFDKLRTAGAATR
-135 SVLVQAAANRWN
+135 SVLVQAAANRWS
-147 VPATQCKAL
+147 VSVDQCKAL
-156 NGKVSHANGMTAT
+156 NGKVTGPAGKLLTF
-169 YGELAAEAAKLPL
+169 GELAADAAKLPL
-182 PEKPELKSPANF
+182 PEKPVLKSPANF

-239 TPTTVDSVNAMKVS
+239 TPLTVDSSEAIKVS

-264 VAVLANNF
+264 VAVLAKDF
-272 YAARKGR
+272 YSARKGR

-284 TWNEGAGA
+284 TWNEGPGA
-292 TITNAG
+292 SISNAG
-298 MRKQLESGLS
+298 MRKQLEAGLS
-308 QPGAIIKTVGDAGSN
+308 KPGAVIKAVGDASAN
-323 ITNGKTLSAQ
+323 MGKGNTLSAQ

-339 AHSTMEPVNCSAEVA
+339 AHSTMEPVNCSADFA

-361 GPIQFQQGAQAVA
+361 GPVQFQQGSQAVA
-374 AVASGLKPEDVTV
+374 AAATGLKTEDVTV

-414 SGMPVKMLW
+414 AGMPVKLLW

-438 VHQMDGALTASGKL
+438 VHHMDATLTADGKL
-452 SALTAKMVSQSVTAR
+452 STLKAKMVSQSVTAR
-467 AFPSFVKDGNDPF
+467 AFPVFVKDGNDPF
-480 MVEGSAN
+480 MTEGSAN

-494 IEIRNVIEDAGIRV
+494 LEVRNVIEDAGIRV

-533 AGKDPVEFRLA
+533 AGKDPVAFRLA
-544 SLQKEPRAVAVLKL
+544 ALNKEPRATAVLKL
-558 AVQKSGYQAKSKNF
+558 AVQKSGYKPNSKHF

-578 AYGTYSACIIELD
+578 CYGTYSACVIELD
-591 PSASSTKVKKITFV
+591 PVAASTKVKKITFV

-610 TIHPDQARAQL
+610 AVHPDQAKAQL

-644 QQSNFN
+644 QQNNFN
-650 NYPSIRMNQAPI
+650 NYPSIRMNQAP
-662 VDVHLVPSQEKPG
+662 VVEVHLVPSQEKPG

-692 IATAT
+692 IAATT
-697 GHRIRELPIKTQSF
+697 GHRIRELPIKV
-711 FG
+711 

>member
-1 MKNHPLKN
+1 MKTNSIKSP
-9 TSRRQFLQHGAAVTG
+9 SRRQFIQQSAATTG
-24 AFVVGMYLPFTSD
+24 AFVLGMYLPLTSD
-37 AATSA
+37 AATNSA
-42 INDPAL
+42 SPTVV
-48 ANAWVRITP
+48 NAWVQITP

-81 IAEELNL
+81 LAEELNI
-88 PLSMIR
+88 PLSM
-94 VEIAG
+94 VKVQIAG
-99 VAPVYI
+99 VAPIYI
-105 NALLGGQITGGSTSV
+105 NALLGGQITGGSSSV
-120 REGFDKLRIAGAATR
+120 REAFDKLRIAGAATR
-135 SVLVQAAANRWN
+135 SVLVQAAANRWS
-147 VPATQCKAL
+147 VPITDCKAM
-156 NGKVSHANGMTAT
+156 NGKVSHAGGKSAT

-182 PEKPELKSPANF
+182 PEKPALKSPANF
-194 MVIGKQSMRRLDT
+194 MVIGKESMRRLDT
-207 PAKVAGKAVFG
+207 PAKVSGTAVFG

-239 TPTTVDSVNAMKVS
+239 APRSVDSADAMKVS

-264 VAVLANNF
+264 VAVLAKNF

-279 DALKI
+279 DALKV

-292 TITNAG
+292 SISNAG
-298 MRKQLESGLS
+298 MRKQLESGLTK
-308 QPGAIIKTVGDAGSN
+308 PGAVIQAKGDATAALG
-323 ITNGKTLSAQ
+323 NGKQLSAQ

-339 AHSTMEPVNCSAEVA
+339 AHSTMEPVNCSAVVA
-354 NGKCRII
+354 DGKCRII

-374 AVASGLKPEDVTV
+374 AVATGLKPEDVTV

-401 LDFVRQAAEISKA
+401 LDFIRQAAEIAKA

-438 VHQMDGALTASGKL
+438 VHQMDASLSSEGKI
-452 SALTAKMVSQSVTAR
+452 SALKTKMVSQSVTAR
-467 AFPSFVKDGNDPF
+467 AFPAFVKDGNDPF

-487 LTYDIPN
+487 LTYEIPN
-494 IEIRNVIEDAGIRV
+494 LEVRNVIEDSGIRV

-522 VESFMDEAAKA
+522 IESFMDEAAKA
-533 AGKDPVEFRLA
+533 AGKDPVAFRLSA
-544 SLQKEPRAVAVLKL
+544 LSKEPRAAAVLKM
-558 AVQKSGYQAKSKNF
+558 AVQKSGYQAGSKRF

-578 AYGTYSACIIELD
+578 CYGTYSACVVELD
-591 PSASSTKVKKITFV
+591 PYAVSTMVKKITFV

-610 TIHPDQARAQL
+610 AIHPDQARAQL

-637 TIEAGRV
+637 TIEQGRV

-662 VDVHLVPSQEKPG
+662 VEVHLVASQEKPG

-692 IATAT
+692 IAAAT
-697 GHRIRELPIKTQSF
+697 GKRIRELPIKV
-711 FG
+711 

>member
-1 MKNHPLKN
+1 MKTNSVKSP
-9 TSRRQFLQHGAAVTG
+9 SRRQFIQQSAATTG
-24 AFVVGMYLPFTSD
+24 AFVLGMYLPLTSD
-37 AATSA
+37 AAT
-42 INDPAL
+42 NPASPTVV
-48 ANAWVRITP
+48 NAWVQITP

-81 IAEELNL
+81 LAEELNI
-88 PLSMIR
+88 PLSM
-94 VEIAG
+94 VKVQIAG

-105 NALLGGQITGGSTSV
+105 NALLGGQITGGSSSV
-120 REGFDKLRIAGAATR
+120 REAFDKLRTAGAATR
-135 SVLVQAAANRWN
+135 SVLVQAAANRWS
-147 VPATQCKAL
+147 VPASECKAM
-156 NGKVSHANGMTAT
+156 NGKVTHAGGKSAT
-169 YGELAAEAAKLPL
+169 YGELASEAAKLPL
-182 PEKPELKSPANF
+182 PEKPALKSPANF
-194 MVIGKQSMRRLDT
+194 MVIGKESMRRLDT
-207 PAKVAGKAVFG
+207 PAKVSGTAVFG

-224 GMAIASLAQCPVIGG
+224 GMGIASLAQCPVIGG
-239 TPTTVDSVNAMKVS
+239 TPTSVDSTEAMKVS

-264 VAVLANNF
+264 VAVLAKNF

-292 TITNAG
+292 SISNAG
-298 MRKQLESGLS
+298 MRKQLESGLTK
-308 QPGAIIKTVGDAGSN
+308 PGAVIQAKGDAN
-323 ITNGKTLSAQ
+323 TALVNGKQLSAQ

-339 AHSTMEPVNCSAEVA
+339 AHSTMEPVNCSAVVA
-354 NGKCRII
+354 DGKCRII

-374 AVASGLKPEDVTV
+374 AVAAGLKPEDVTV

-401 LDFVRQAAEISKA
+401 LDFIRQAAEIAKV

-438 VHQMDGALTASGKL
+438 VHQMDAAL
-452 SALTAKMVSQSVTAR
+452 SADGKISALKTKMVSQSVTAR
-467 AFPSFVKDGNDPF
+467 AFPAFVKDGNDPF

-494 IEIRNVIEDAGIRV
+494 LEVRNVIEESGIRV

-533 AGKDPVEFRLA
+533 AGKDPVAFRLSA
-544 SLQKEPRAVAVLKL
+544 LSKQPRAAAVLKL
-558 AVQKSGYQAKSKNF
+558 AAQKSGYQAGSKRF

-578 AYGTYSACIIELD
+578 CYGTYSACVVELD
-591 PSASSTKVKKITFV
+591 PYAASTSVKKITFV

-610 TIHPDQARAQL
+610 AIHPDQARAQL

-637 TIEAGRV
+637 TIEQGRV

-650 NYPSIRMNQAPI
+650 NYPSIRIYQAPI
-662 VDVHLVPSQEKPG
+662 VEVYLVPSQETPG

-692 IATAT
+692 IAAAT
-697 GHRIRELPIKTQSF
+697 GKRIRELPIKV
-711 FG
+711 

>member
-1 MKNHPLKN
+1 MKTNSIKSP
-9 TSRRQFLQHGAAVTG
+9 SRRQFIQQSAATTG
-24 AFVVGMYLPFTSD
+24 AFVLGMYLPLTSD
-37 AATSA
+37 AATNSA
-42 INDPAL
+42 SPTVV
-48 ANAWVRITP
+48 NAWVQITP

-81 IAEELNL
+81 LAEELNI
-88 PLSMIR
+88 PLSM
-94 VEIAG
+94 VKVQIAG
-99 VAPVYI
+99 VAPIYI
-105 NALLGGQITGGSTSV
+105 NALLGGQITGGSSSV
-120 REGFDKLRIAGAATR
+120 REAFDKLRIAGAATR
-135 SVLVQAAANRWN
+135 SVLVQAAANRWS
-147 VPATQCKAL
+147 VPITDCKAM
-156 NGKVSHANGMTAT
+156 NGKVSHAGGKSAT

-182 PEKPELKSPANF
+182 PEKPALKSPANF
-194 MVIGKQSMRRLDT
+194 MVIGKESMRRLDT
-207 PAKVAGKAVFG
+207 PAKVSGTAVFG

-239 TPTTVDSVNAMKVS
+239 APRSVDSADAMKVS

-264 VAVLANNF
+264 VAVLAKNF

-279 DALKI
+279 DALKV

-292 TITNAG
+292 SISNAG
-298 MRKQLESGLS
+298 MRKQLESGLTK
-308 QPGAIIKTVGDAGSN
+308 PGAVIQAKGDATAALG
-323 ITNGKTLSAQ
+323 NGKQLSAQ

-339 AHSTMEPVNCSAEVA
+339 AHSTMEPVNCSAVVA
-354 NGKCRII
+354 DGKCRII

-374 AVASGLKPEDVTV
+374 AVATGLKPEDVTV

-401 LDFVRQAAEISKA
+401 LDFIRQAAEIAKA

-438 VHQMDGALTASGKL
+438 VHQMDASLSSEGKI
-452 SALTAKMVSQSVTAR
+452 SALKTKMVSQSVTAR
-467 AFPSFVKDGNDPF
+467 AFPAFVKDGNDPF

-487 LTYDIPN
+487 LTYEIPN
-494 IEIRNVIEDAGIRV
+494 LEVRNVIEDSGIRV

-522 VESFMDEAAKA
+522 IESFMDEAAKA
-533 AGKDPVEFRLA
+533 AGKDPVAFRLSA
-544 SLQKEPRAVAVLKL
+544 LSKEPRAAAVLKM
-558 AVQKSGYQAKSKNF
+558 AVQKSGYQAGSKRF

-578 AYGTYSACIIELD
+578 CYGTYSACVVELD
-591 PSASSTKVKKITFV
+591 PYAASTMVKKITFV

-610 TIHPDQARAQL
+610 AIHPDQARAQL

-637 TIEAGRV
+637 TIEQGRV

-662 VDVHLVPSQEKPG
+662 VEVHLVASPEKPG
-675 GLGEVGV
+675 GLGEGGV

-692 IATAT
+692 IAAAT
-697 GHRIRELPIKTQSF
+697 GKRIRELPIKV
-711 FG
+711 